1 MSNYFYYPLYN
12 SVTTTSNTHKHY
24 PHHHHHHRLLYWVAC
39 VVIAIQLQILFWL
52 TLNIEKSQTVLPTP
66 QQGQL
71 FFLSSVSSAIPP
83 IQRRNTDISL
93 PKYITRNTHICVCA
107 PILYVRHTIR
117 VTYISH
123 ANFKRQKKLREQFEG
138 LYLSPNKLKHYYE

>member
-24 PHHHHHHRLLYWVAC
+24 PHHHHHRLLYWVAC

-71 FFLSSVSSAIPP
+71 FFFFRQSVAPSHPS
-83 IQRRNTDISL
+83 NVETHTDISL

-123 ANFKRQKKLREQFEG
+123 ANFKRQKNLG
-138 LYLSPNKLKHYYE
+138 NNLKVFTSRLTN